1 MKPPSL
7 HQFLLVILLS
17 LGILCHPTSAS
28 AEVRESLK
36 QQFRESLNQTVD
48 DVLDAADALGAALR
62 RALLHHMD
70 EIIREVDNDPLVLQA
85 QDHIEDDIVTLS
97 QELKEMRDAVK
108 EA

>member
-1 MKPPSL
+1 MKPPSV
-7 HQFLLVILLS
+7 HQFLLVVLLS

-28 AEVRESLK
+28 AVPESLK

-48 DVLDAADALGAALR
+48 DVLDAADALGAALK

-70 EIIREVDNDPLVLQA
+70 EIIREVNNDPLVLQA